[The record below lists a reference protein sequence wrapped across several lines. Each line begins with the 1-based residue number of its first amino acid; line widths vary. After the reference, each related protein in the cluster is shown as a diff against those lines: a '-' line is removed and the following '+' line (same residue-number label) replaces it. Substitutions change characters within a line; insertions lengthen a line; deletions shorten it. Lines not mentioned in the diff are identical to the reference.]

1 LASVTVAHPVKRI
14 EMVNREAIRVFIA
27 IVFSELS
34 VEQLVLKVY

>member
-14 EMVNREAIRVFIA
+14 ESVNREAIRVFIA

-34 VEQLVLKVY
+34 VEQLV